1 MQEVNSKSRAKLE
14 LGGMSQILSL
24 RSLDLPLAAPMAAG
38 RRESLLPRGMRVA
51 IIHYW
56 LVTMRGGEK
65 VLESLCR
72 MFPDADIFTHAYAP
86 ESVSATIRRHNVR
99 TSFIGRLPRPAKY
112 YKSYLPLMP
121 MALEQLDLRGYD
133 LIISSESGPAKG
145 IVPPPGAIHV
155 CYCHS
160 PMRYIWNMYH
170 DYRDS
175 AGPLKRLAMAPVA
188 HYIRN
193 WDALS
198 STRVDQYVAN
208 SANVR
213 RRVQRYYHR
222 DAEVIHPPV
231 SVKDFAP
238 VAAGDLEDYYLMVGE
253 LVGYKRPELAVEAFN
268 LMKRPLVVIGGGE
281 MLEQIRKL
289 AGPTV
294 RVLGPQPFDVLR
306 HHYARCKALV
316 FPGEEDFGIV
326 PVEAMASGRP
336 VLAYRRG
343 GATETVAE
351 GVSGLFFETQTTNAL
366 IDGVSQ
372 MDRFDVDSDGIIDHA
387 RTFSEPLFRERF
399 STALNRWL
407 EADGR

>member
-1 MQEVNSKSRAKLE
+1 M
-14 LGGMSQILSL
+14 GHILSL
-24 RSLDLPLAAPMAAG
+24 SSLDLPLVQPAASG
-38 RRESLLPRGMRVA
+38 RRESLMPRGMRVA

-86 ESVSATIRRHNVR
+86 EAVSATISRHNVR

-170 DYRDS
+170 DYRDR
-175 AGPLKRLAMAPVA
+175 AGPLKRLAMAPLS

-198 STRVDQYVAN
+198 STRVDHYVAN

-213 RRVQRYYHR
+213 QRIQRYYHR
-222 DAEVIHPPV
+222 DSAVIHPPV
-231 SVKDFAP
+231 SVAEFAP
-238 VAAGDLEDYYLMVGE
+238 VGASQLEDYYLMVGE
-253 LVGYKRPELAVEAFN
+253 LVGYKRPDIAVEAFN
-268 LMKRPLVVIGGGE
+268 RLKRPLVVIGGGE
-281 MLEQIRKL
+281 MLEEIRKL

-294 RVLGPQPFDVLR
+294 TVLGPQRFDVLK

-336 VLAYRRG
+336 VLAYRAG
-343 GATETVAE
+343 GATETVVE
-351 GVSGLFFETQTTNAL
+351 GLSGLFFDKQSVEAL
-366 IDGVSQ
+366 IEGVMR
-372 MDRFDVDSDGIIDHA
+372 MDCFDVDPAGILSHS
-387 RTFSEPLFRERF
+387 RRFSEPLFRERF
-399 STALNRWL
+399 STALLGWL
-407 EADGR
+407 EAERA

>member
-1 MQEVNSKSRAKLE
+1 VE

-24 RSLDLPLAAPMAAG
+24 RSLDLPLAPPATAG
-38 RRESLLPRGMRVA
+38 RRESLLPQGMRVA

-86 ESVSATIRRHNVR
+86 ESVSPIIRGHNVR
-99 TSFIGRLPRPAKY
+99 TSFIGKLPRPTRH

-133 LIISSESGPAKG
+133 LIISSESGPTKG

-170 DYRDS
+170 DYRDR
-175 AGPLKRLAMAPVA
+175 AGPLKRLAMAPLA

-213 RRVQRYYHR
+213 QRIQRYYHR
-222 DAEVIHPPV
+222 NAEVIHPPV
-231 SVKDFAP
+231 NVKDFAP
-238 VAAGDLEDYYLMVGE
+238 VAGGDLEDYYLMVGE
-253 LVGYKRPELAVEAFN
+253 LVGYKRPEIAVEAFN
-268 LMKRPLVVIGGGE
+268 RMKRPLVVIGGGE
-281 MLEQIRKL
+281 MLEHIRKI

-294 RVLGPQPFDVLR
+294 RVLGPQPFDALR

-336 VLAYRRG
+336 VLAYRAG
-343 GATETVAE
+343 GATETVVE
-351 GVSGLFFETQTTNAL
+351 GVSGLFFDTQTVEAL
-366 IDGVSQ
+366 IDGVS
-372 MDRFDVDSDGIIDHA
+372 RIEHFEVDADGILAHA
-387 RTFSEPLFRERF
+387 QRFSEPLFRERF
-399 STALNRWL
+399 STALTRWL
-407 EADGR
+407 EAEKR